1 MKAEPQEN
9 AGRIP
14 ELDGLRGLAIL
25 LVVSLHNV
33 AGASGG
39 EFGSFLYRFKQ
50 VFRLGWSGVDLFFV
64 LSGFLIGGIL
74 LRARDSQNYYSVF
87 YLRRVHR
94 IFPIYYLWIVLY
106 FPIHIVGQN
115 LIPNT
120 IPGTEAGIRSIS
132 IYLLFL
138 QNFISRP
145 LDFDWRWLAVTWS
158 LGVEEQFYLIAPV
171 LIRALSRVSLIYMLG
186 ITVVLAPVLR
196 ELVYRFS
203 PHSFYWTTLMPCRA
217 DTLAIGILA
226 AIAWNDK
233 SVRAFL
239 SAKSKIIYRVLIF
252 LFCGLPILLKYF
264 PGPESQV
271 TGVLGY
277 SWLALF
283 YVTLLF
289 TVLVDSNGKL
299 ARIMR
304 WRWLMKLG
312 GISYCVYLIHIPINE
327 ILHASLLRSAPSIAS
342 LSGIGVTLLAVVL
355 TLGIAVLSWK
365 YFEEPMVRRGHR
377 FRYNFKNLLSPA
389 PVPLRGDVQSAA
401 EGGV

>member
-1 MKAEPQEN
+1 
-9 AGRIP
+9 
-14 ELDGLRGLAIL
+14 
-25 LVVSLHNV
+25 
-33 AGASGG
+33 
-39 EFGSFLYRFKQ
+39 
-50 VFRLGWSGVDLFFV
+50 
-64 LSGFLIGGIL
+64 
-74 LRARDSQNYYSVF
+74 
-87 YLRRVHR
+87 
-94 IFPIYYLWIVLY
+94 
-106 FPIHIVGQN
+106 
-115 LIPNT
+115 
-120 IPGTEAGIRSIS
+120 
-132 IYLLFL
+132 
-138 QNFISRP
+138 
-145 LDFDWRWLAVTWS
+145 
-158 LGVEEQFYLIAPV
+158 
-171 LIRALSRVSLIYMLG
+171 MLG

-233 SVRAFL
+233 SARAFL

-289 TVLVDSNGKL
+289 TVMVDSNGKL

-365 YFEEPMVRRGHR
+365 YFEEPMVRRFGA
-377 FRYNFKNLLSPA
+377 S
-389 PVPLRGDVQSAA
+389 VPLRFLRIFFLRHPSHFVAMFSQQPRAECDWESGCFAPSA
-401 EGGV
+401 EKRGVSRGQRNTYSKAP